1 MLMRQQYAV
10 LHGTIYVYEH
20 IYSSQA
26 LALAKAAVLLC
37 LGTCSLALAAAIH
50 VVCAGR
56 NTSSERCHFGL
67 HNDAQQQLF

>member
-1 MLMRQQYAV
+1 MLMRHQYAV

-26 LALAKAAVLLC
+26 LAPAKAAVLLC

-56 NTSSERCHFGL
+56 NASSERSHFRL

>member
-20 IYSSQA
+20 NSSQA
-26 LALAKAAVLLC
+26 LAPAKAAVLLC
-37 LGTCSLALAAAIH
+37 LGTCSAALAAAIH

-56 NTSSERCHFGL
+56 NASSERSHFGL